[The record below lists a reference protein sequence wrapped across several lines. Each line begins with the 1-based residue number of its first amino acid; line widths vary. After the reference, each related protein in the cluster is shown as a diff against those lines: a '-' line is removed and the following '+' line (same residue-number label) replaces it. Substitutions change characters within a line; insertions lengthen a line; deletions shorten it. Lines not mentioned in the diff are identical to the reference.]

1 MKMKK
6 TDSRIKEIQNAFK
19 NFSLKLICIDIITI
33 FLTFVSMKTGHMS
46 LYKICF
52 LISVSAC
59 NCTIMFITLSCVWF
73 IKQRRKYENK
83 EDNIKE

>member
-52 LISVSAC
+52 LISIATFT
-59 NCTIMFITLSCVWF
+59 CTLMFVTLSCVWF
-73 IKQRRKYENK
+73 IKQRRKHENK
-83 EDNIKE
+83 ENNIKE

>member
-1 MKMKK
+1 
-6 TDSRIKEIQNAFK
+6 
-19 NFSLKLICIDIITI
+19 
-33 FLTFVSMKTGHMS
+33 MKTGHMS

-52 LISVSAC
+52 LISVAAC
-59 NCTIMFITLSCVWF
+59 NYTIMFITLSCVWF